1 MSDSLFW
8 LKSWFPVSLW
18 FPLSVVSLFLLSILL
33 LAEGLSRFTS
43 MSGELTRKVVHIGTG
58 NVILLAWWLNI
69 PPILGISAAVIAG
82 CIALISFF
90 LPILPSINSVGRRSL
105 GTFFYALSIGI
116 LIAWFWPLG
125 QPQYAVIGILV
136 MTWGDGMAA
145 VIGQQFGKH
154 PYQIWGN
161 NKSWEGSLAMMLMSF
176 LVTSW
181 VLLTTVDNHGLVWLT
196 GLLVAIMATSLET
209 ISKLGIDNLTVP
221 LASAFLAYLMINF

>member
-1 MSDSLFW
+1 
-8 LKSWFPVSLW
+8 
-18 FPLSVVSLFLLSILL
+18 
-33 LAEGLSRFTS
+33 